1 MPCPSPPP
9 AVVQLLRFRVN
20 IQGTFCPKPPAMI
33 GTTNAGFS
41 ERLPATDREKEV
53 ISGAPFIPP
62 TEGPTAQT
70 SDQPRSPGRQLQGLV
85 TRLLWRETQRKQVPA
100 PCAGGPDQ
108 PQHPL
113 LQGCDR
119 GDKAWWHISTLCG
132 PVVCMAFPQ
141 SGGGPVPHTLNS
153 SRGGGEFGRHCRG
166 FYNQPLSSRQFR
178 PKPGSLPRWG
188 AGGGV
193 LGTTVSTDRNT
204 CVICP
209 RSSVKCYLLWPGPFC
224 PPETERMSEPQLSS
238 QFQWSGKV
246 RGGANAS
253 KITINNSEMH
263 TDYNSLSAGFPSSPV
278 TTAMWLGGGG
288 SHSKGCASCIEV
300 P

>member
-1 MPCPSPPP
+1 M
-9 AVVQLLRFRVN
+9 
-20 IQGTFCPKPPAMI
+20 
-33 GTTNAGFS
+33 
-41 ERLPATDREKEV
+41 RE
-53 ISGAPFIPP
+53 GL
-62 TEGPTAQT
+62 T
-70 SDQPRSPGRQLQGLV
+70 SR
-85 TRLLWRETQRKQVPA
+85 
-100 PCAGGPDQ
+100 
-108 PQHPL
+108 
-113 LQGCDR
+113 
-119 GDKAWWHISTLCG
+119 STLCFRG
-132 PVVCMAFPQ
+132 VTEGIKP
-141 SGGGPVPHTLNS
+141 GGTSAPFVALWSVWLSLRVEVALSPIHLIPPG
-153 SRGGGEFGRHCRG
+153 GGGEFGRHCRG